1 MNSRLSVHWTVTPIA
16 ILTAVAA
23 TYAAQMLSSAPLGEG
38 VPLEFGEG
46 AALLALSAAAFLIAL
61 TVRDAGC
68 RHALAWNGIGIAFAA
83 VFAGTLAGFGH
94 IWPGRLAA
102 DDIPTLLAW
111 AITGFALR
119 YALGHPRLSPAA
131 RNFLLTG
138 FALQSLAFLGDLG
151 KGTLFNFPHALESF
165 TLTAEDFCN
174 LAGLAAYLAGLLLM
188 SLPLLGG
195 PFATAENAAQ
205 AGVKAYNS
213 LMTGPGRYVAML
225 FEDVRYAFW
234 RVRNPD
240 AAFSS
245 YYTDVMCAALD
256 RGRGHVHLGRRQWV
270 KSVLTS
276 SKGKEW
282 TTDDFAER
290 GREIYERVAG
300 YMTMPARTVVE
311 YGCGSLR
318 IGQHFIRSLDA
329 GHFWGLDVTDRFY
342 NDGLALMGEETVAD
356 KRPNVAVIDDAALA
370 AARAAR
376 PDLVYSIAV
385 LRFVPPVELE
395 IFWRRLLSLMAAHT
409 LVVVEFQMAPSDM
422 RILGKDW
429 AYSEARIRAAIE
441 RVLPGTAVRIEVLP
455 REGKPATAWKRAV
468 AIISAQGCDQ
478 SAQAALSPSNTA
490 SSAVRAARQS
500 PIATT
505 SPS

>member
-1 MNSRLSVHWTVTPIA
+1 MNSRLRVHWTVTPIA
-16 ILTAVAA
+16 ILTAV
-23 TYAAQMLSSAPLGEG
+23 TGIFAAQMLSSAPFTEG
-38 VPLEFGEG
+38 IPLEFGEG
-46 AALLALSAAAFLIAL
+46 AALLALSAASFLMAL
-61 TVRDAGC
+61 TAQDPGY
-68 RHALAWNGIGIAFAA
+68 RHALAWNGIGVAFAA
-83 VFAGTLAGFGH
+83 LFAGTFAGFGH
-94 IWPGRLAA
+94 IWPDRLAA

-119 YALGHPRLSPAA
+119 YALGHPRLLPAA

-151 KGTLFNFPHALESF
+151 NGTLFHFPHAFESF
-165 TLTAEDFCN
+165 TLSAGDFCN
-174 LAGLAAYLAGLLLM
+174 LAGLGVYLCGLLLM

-195 PFATAENAAQ
+195 PFAAAENAAE
-205 AGVKAYNS
+205 AGIKAYNR
-213 LMTGPGRYVAML
+213 LMAGPGRYVAIGI
-225 FEDVRYAFW
+225 EDVRYALW
-234 RVRNPD
+234 RLRNPK
-240 AAFSS
+240 AEFSS
-245 YYTDVMCAALD
+245 YYADVMCAALD

-282 TTDDFAER
+282 TADDFAGR
-290 GREIYERVAG
+290 GREIYERLTG
-300 YMTMPARTVVE
+300 YTTIPPRTVVE

-318 IGQHFIRSLDA
+318 VGQHFIRTLDA

-342 NDGLALMGEETVAD
+342 NDGLALLGAETVAD
-356 KRPNVAVIDDAALA
+356 KQPHVAVIDDEALA

-409 LVVVEFQMAPSDM
+409 LAVVEFQMAPSEM

-429 AYSEARIRAAIE
+429 AYSEADIRAVVE
-441 RVLPGTAVRIEVLP
+441 TVLPGAAVRIELLP
-455 REGKPATAWKRAV
+455 REGKPDTAWKRAA
-468 AIISAQGCDQ
+468 AIISAEGCDQ
-478 SAQAALSPSNTA
+478 ITQAALSPSNTA